1 VVVKTALLKEMPD
14 LAQRLTKAF
23 TAAKAAYRLAE
34 DETPQGK
41 TARANAA
48 VVGDPFPFGIA
59 PNRKALEAIVR
70 YAVEQH
76 VIPSAFKI
84 EDLFAPT

>member
-1 VVVKTALLKEMPD
+1 MPD

-23 TAAKAAYRLAE
+23 SAAKAAYRLAE
-34 DETPQGK
+34 DETPTGK

-48 VVGDPFPFGIA
+48 VVGDPFPFGVE

-76 VIPSAFKI
+76 VIPHAYKV
-84 EDLFAPT
+84 EDLFVPGV